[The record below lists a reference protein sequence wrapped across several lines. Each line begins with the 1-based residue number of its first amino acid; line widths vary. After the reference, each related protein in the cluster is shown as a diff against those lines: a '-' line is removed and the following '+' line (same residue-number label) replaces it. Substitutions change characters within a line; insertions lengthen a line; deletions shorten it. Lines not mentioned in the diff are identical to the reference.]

1 MGGDALGVQYSS
13 AVIRRNSRP
22 RVPGLSYHFSV
33 LVGISAVLWLP
44 YGAILAVG
52 NTSHVVFGI
61 AEIALLLL
69 FPVTSV
75 AVTAAVANVYLDRP
89 ITVGDAYRSVRAIL
103 TPIVGTYLLLI
114 LLVALGSIALVIP
127 GIFLEYYSSV
137 FLLVALGFFMG
148 FIPGIY
154 LAICWNLV
162 APVMIVEH
170 RFGMTALRRS
180 RQLVTGVW
188 WRTFGIMIVAF
199 LIVEVPTGVLQM
211 FWSFIPVFGPILTAG
226 TKAIASSYSLV
237 VVVIYYFDRRCRTED
252 FDLRFLA
259 EQIRSDTAAAS
270 PAIGEPS
277 AIA

>member
-1 MGGDALGVQYSS
+1 MRLAYN
-13 AVIRRNSRP
+13 IRPLSFAEILDRAF
-22 RVPGLSYHFSV
+22 RVFRDHFSV

-52 NTSHVVFGI
+52 NTSRVVSGI
-61 AEIALLLL
+61 AELAFFLLL
-69 FPVTSV
+69 PVMSV
-75 AVTAAVANVYLDRP
+75 ALTAAVANVYLDRP
-89 ITVGDAYRSVRAIL
+89 ITVGDAYRSIRVIL
-103 TPIVGTYLLLI
+103 TPIVGTYLLLY
-114 LLVALGSIALVIP
+114 LLVTLGFIALI
-127 GIFLEYYSSV
+127 
-137 FLLVALGFFMG
+137 
-148 FIPGIY
+148 IPGIY
-154 LAICWNLV
+154 LLNCWSLA

-188 WRTFGIMIVAF
+188 WRTFGIFIVAG
-199 LIVEVPTGVLQM
+199 LITGVPAGVLQL

-226 TKAIASSYSLV
+226 TSAIATSYSLV
-237 VVVIYYFDRRCRTED
+237 VLVIYYFDRRCRTED

-277 AIA
+277 SIA